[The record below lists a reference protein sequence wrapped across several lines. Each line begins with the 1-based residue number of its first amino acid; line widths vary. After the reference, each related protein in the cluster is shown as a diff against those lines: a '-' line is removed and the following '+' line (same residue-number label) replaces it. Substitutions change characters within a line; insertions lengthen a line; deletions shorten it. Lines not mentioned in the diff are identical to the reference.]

1 MFCFPV
7 KKISDTFAL
16 ARDLPN
22 LFVFPLKAIRLIPL
36 RWNEEISATISLNG
50 CIFSKK
56 SKKTKKASSSLKGQ
70 SLQSVQ
76 FRFRTAEKEGVLLD
90 SGGGQEQDFLL
101 ALHDSQLHFKGVSMG
116 NFLDDN
122 RFHSVQLFFHQ
133 DSNFDLILD
142 GMQRKING
150 SESMDFDDKVMVA
163 QGFKG
168 CMRDLLVNNQQLE
181 FPSQV
186 EEACTQ
192 KAKALLSFTT
202 VRILSFFLLYIVK
215 GSFFFHCSPLHS

>member
-1 MFCFPV
+1 M
-7 KKISDTFAL
+7 
-16 ARDLPN
+16 
-22 LFVFPLKAIRLIPL
+22 IPL

-56 SKKTKKASSSLKGQ
+56 SKKILASSLKGQ

-90 SGGGQEQDFLL
+90 SGGRQEQDFLL

-116 NFLDDN
+116 NLLDDN

-150 SESMDFDDKVMVA
+150 SESMVFDDKVMVA

-168 CMRDLLVNNQQLE
+168 CMRDLLVNNKQLE
-181 FPSQV
+181 LPSQV
-186 EEACTQ
+186 EEACAQ

-215 GSFFFHCSPLHS
+215 GSFFFHCSPRHS